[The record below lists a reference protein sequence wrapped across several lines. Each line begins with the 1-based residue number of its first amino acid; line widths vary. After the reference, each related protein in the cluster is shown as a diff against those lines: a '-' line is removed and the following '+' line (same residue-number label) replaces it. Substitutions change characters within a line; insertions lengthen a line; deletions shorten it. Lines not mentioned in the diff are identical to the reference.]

1 MRHLSLII
9 YAPKMH
15 FYHVLLYT
23 TTSYLANSMKSV
35 LQEALLLVNAI
46 ALILQS
52 RQGVVF
58 L

>member
-23 TTSYLANSMKSV
+23 TTSNLANSMKSV

-46 ALILQS
+46 ALIL
-52 RQGVVF
+52 
-58 L
+58 